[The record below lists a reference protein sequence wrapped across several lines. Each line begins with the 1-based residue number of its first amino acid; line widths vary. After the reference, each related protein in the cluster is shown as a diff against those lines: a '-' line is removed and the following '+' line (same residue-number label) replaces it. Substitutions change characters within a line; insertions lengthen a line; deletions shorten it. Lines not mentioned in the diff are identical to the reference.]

1 MNALSITEFVF
12 NAMPV
17 RVVQVDGGPWFV
29 AADVCAVL
37 GIGNTAMALE
47 RLDDDEKGISSIDT
61 LGGAQQ
67 MAVINESG
75 LYSLVLGSRK
85 PEAKPFKKWVTA
97 EVLPSIRKTGV
108 YALGQS
114 AIPQTYAQALRAHA
128 DAVEA
133 KELAEEQARIAIAT
147 KAQIGSRREA
157 SSMATASAAVR
168 KAQSLERE
176 LDRAKDY
183 ATVKRMQML
192 YHGQRFNWR
201 LLRDASAEMGITPI
215 DVFDA
220 NYGTVKAYHA
230 DVWMAAYAL
239 DIAAE

>member
-1 MNALSITEFVF
+1 MNNLIVLNCGVLTMTSREIAELTGKRHDNVMDDCRKLAAFYAETYSPEKSGELVKSTTYKDSIGRTLPCFEL
-12 NAMPV
+12 NKDAS
-17 RVVQVDGGPWFV
+17 
-29 AADVCAVL
+29 
-37 GIGNTAMALE
+37 
-47 RLDDDEKGISSIDT
+47 LDLVTG
-61 LGGAQQ
+61 
-67 MAVINESG
+67 
-75 LYSLVLGSRK
+75 YSLPHRHAVNQRWQEL
-85 PEAKPFKKWVTA
+85 EDAKGT
-97 EVLPSIRKTGV
+97 
-108 YALGQS
+108 